1 MSKTE
6 RIVEAA
12 GKRFLYYGVG
22 KTTMQEIAADAGVAV
37 GTVYLYFKNKDELVA
52 ACAEV
57 FIRRHLETIEAIL
70 SSDAAPDDKLRQ
82 YVVARF
88 RAAEETRTGSRHATE
103 IARAVLRVKPDRL
116 EHEGQ
121 MMWAAMVQILARGVD
136 LGMFHIDD
144 PEGDAKVFLYS
155 IACFFPNALGAPI
168 VPPVEADLLMVV
180 DWFLAT
186 WKRPLNGAPRASKRK
201 ASAARLARP
210 IRDNA

>member
-12 GKRFLYYGVG
+12 GKRFLYYGVA
-22 KTTMQEIAADAGVAV
+22 KTTMQEIAVDAGVAV
-37 GTVYLYFKNKDELVA
+37 GTLYLYFKNKDELVA

-57 FIRRHLETIEAIL
+57 FIRRHLDTIEAIL
-70 SSDAAPDDKLRQ
+70 SSAAAPDEKLRQ

-88 RAAEETRTGSRHATE
+88 RAAEETRTGSRHAAE

-121 MMWAAMVQILARGVD
+121 MMWATLVQILASGVD
-136 LGMFHIDD
+136 QGMFHIAD

-155 IACFFPNALGAPI
+155 IAGFFPIALGAPI
-168 VPPVEADLLMVV
+168 VPPVEADLLLVV
-180 DWFLAT
+180 NWFLAT
-186 WKRPLNGAPRASKRK
+186 WKRPLESAGRVRKRK
-201 ASAARLARP
+201 ASAARP
-210 IRDNA
+210 G